1 MTAVR
6 VDLARQATDCM
17 STVTVRIDRSR
28 RRLGA
33 TVRGGLIAA
42 LCFLVFLTPVRAD
55 ALSPEEIYQTVLPG
69 VMTLEVETRGGEKT
83 IGTAFLAVR
92 EGVAVTAW
100 HLVQDARKV
109 TARFANRDVAE
120 VTGVFDW
127 DEARD
132 VALVQVSA
140 PGRPLN
146 RLCPADPPV
155 GARAYAIG
163 APKGY
168 EFSISDGLVSQIQ
181 VIDGFAQCQI
191 SCPISP
197 GNSGGPVLNA
207 RGEVL
212 GVVTWSKKDAQ
223 NLNFA
228 TPSACLRA
236 LNAQMPVTQWSGL
249 SRQRRSRQHQLVAQA
264 QQERLAPAP
273 ADGELEAL
281 RALLHRA
288 AGEPIVVT
296 VARGSRAQ
304 SFQVTLPKGF
314 VK

>member
-1 MTAVR
+1 
-6 VDLARQATDCM
+6 M
-17 STVTVRIDRSR
+17 SKVTVRIDRSR
-28 RRLGA
+28 RRPGSA
-33 TVRGGLIAA
+33 ARGWLIAG
-42 LCFLVFLTPVRAD
+42 LCFLAFLTPVRAES
-55 ALSPEEIYQTVLPG
+55 LSPEEIYQTVLPG
-69 VMTLEVETRGGEKT
+69 VMTLEVETRGGDKT

-92 EGVAVTAW
+92 DGVAVTAW

-109 TARFANRDVAE
+109 TARFANREVAE
-120 VTGVFDW
+120 VNGVLDW

-146 RLCPADPPV
+146 RLCSTDPPV

-236 LNAQMPVTQWSGL
+236 LNAQSPVTQWSGL
-249 SRQRRSRQHQLVAQA
+249 SRQRRTRQHQLVVQA
-264 QQERLAPAP
+264 QQERLSPAP
-273 ADGELEAL
+273 VDRELEAL
-281 RALLHRA
+281 RALLRNS
-288 AGEPIVVT
+288 AGEKVAVT
-296 VARGSRAQ
+296 VLRGSQAQ
-304 SFQVTLPKGF
+304 TFQVTLPKEF